1 MKRGNFKMN
10 LKKAK
15 EKGGIKMQLNEKLK
29 DIQNNYSK
37 QRGITLIALVVTIVV
52 LLILAGVSINAVFG
66 QDGIIKRAKYA
77 QNKMDQ
83 ATQNDLDSINELNNW
98 IDGKINGT
106 TGGTVEGQEGSL
118 LAMYQKAQKDGCDN
132 ADGTCSDATHLHIGD
147 YVDYKNPTSGTA
159 DVTSAESG
167 VYGNDSNG
175 NATVNIT
182 QTYTL
187 STTKNNVKWRVL
199 GIDSETG
206 GLKLIAADPIE
217 RDANS
222 SLSVVSETAGNDPYL
237 YLKGA
242 EAYWYGPDAMNKIS
256 SMYLN
261 SAYATKSRSVTMD
274 DVNEITGVTE
284 DKIAE
289 VNVLHTMSGVQQ
301 YGTSF
306 SFDKKQYTPKLW
318 LEIGKKADAT
328 KAITV
333 DGDGEEKGV
342 TGYVYCVNSTNTKIS
357 SVKMTN
363 TRKYD
368 LIFKN
373 VDTKL
378 YWLSSHGVVADSE
391 VAEFGL
397 AHVGFSDD
405 GAFAGTIGNLFS
417 STGDEGYD
425 GLAVRPVVILKPD
438 VMATDVAKIA
448 DQASTW
454 TYVAPTS
461 SEDGN

>member
-1 MKRGNFKMN
+1 MRKT
-10 LKKAK
+10 LK
-15 EKGGIKMQLNEKLK
+15 NT
-29 DIQNNYSK
+29 N
-37 QRGITLIALVVTIVV
+37 GITLIALVVTIVV

-66 QDGIIKRAKYA
+66 QDGIIQKAKDA
-77 QNKMDQ
+77 QNRMDE
-83 ATQNDLDSINELNNW
+83 ATKNDLDSINSLNEW

-106 TGGTVEGQEGSL
+106 TGSGGTVEGKEGSL

-132 ADGTCSDATHLHIGD
+132 AGGTCSDATHLHIGD

-159 DVTSAESG
+159 EVTSAESG

-217 RDANS
+217 RDANPN
-222 SLSVVSETAGNDPYL
+222 LSVMNTTAGNDPYL

-242 EAYWYGPDAMNKIS
+242 ESYVYGPTAMNKIGA
-256 SMYLN
+256 MYLN
-261 SAYATKSRSVTMD
+261 STYATKARSATMD

-284 DKIAE
+284 DKITE
-289 VNVLHTMSGVQQ
+289 VNVWPTLDSDVKQ

-306 SFDKKQYTPKLW
+306 SFKDQYTPKLW

-333 DGDGEEKGV
+333 DGDGEGTKGV
-342 TGYVYCVNSTNTKIS
+342 TGYAYYVNSTNADIPS
-357 SVKMTN
+357 AKMTN
-363 TRKYD
+363 TRAYD
-368 LIFKN
+368 LIFKG
-373 VDTKL
+373 VDTKP
-378 YWLSSHGVVADSE
+378 YWLASRGVLANSE
-391 VAEFGL
+391 NAVFGP
-397 AHVGFSDD
+397 AFVDFDDVG
-405 GAFAGTIGNLFS
+405 AIAGVDNVLFG
-417 STGDEGYD
+417 STGYENGV
-425 GLAVRPVVILKPD
+425 GLAVRPVVILKSD

-448 DQASTW
+448 D
-454 TYVAPTS
+454 PT
-461 SEDGN
+461 

>member
-1 MKRGNFKMN
+1 MRKT
-10 LKKAK
+10 LK
-15 EKGGIKMQLNEKLK
+15 NT
-29 DIQNNYSK
+29 N
-37 QRGITLIALVVTIVV
+37 GITLIALVVTIVV

-66 QDGIIKRAKYA
+66 QDGIIQKAKDA

-106 TGGTVEGQEGSL
+106 TGSGGTVEGKEGSL

-132 ADGTCSDATHLHIGD
+132 AGGTCSDATHLHIGD

-159 DVTSAESG
+159 EVTSAESG

-175 NATVNIT
+175 NETVNIT

-217 RDANS
+217 RDANPN
-222 SLSVVSETAGNDPYL
+222 LSVIDTTAGNDPYL

-242 EAYWYGPDAMNKIS
+242 ESYVYGPTAMNKIGE
-256 SMYLN
+256 MYLN
-261 SAYATKSRSVTMD
+261 STYATKARSVTMND
-274 DVNEITGVTE
+274 IDEITGITTE
-284 DKIAE
+284 AKIKE
-289 VNVLHTMSGVQQ
+289 VDILG
-301 YGTSF
+301 YGTEYN
-306 SFDKKQYTPKLW
+306 FDKHYTPELW
-318 LEIGKKADAT
+318 LQIGKKKDET

-333 DGDGEEKGV
+333 KGTSTAYAYTINNAEEPTV
-342 TGYVYCVNSTNTKIS
+342 KI
-357 SVKMTN
+357 TN
-363 TRKYD
+363 TRVHD
-368 LIFKN
+368 MLFKD
-373 VDTKL
+373 VELDTNTGLATGKP
-378 YWLSSHGVVADSE
+378 YWLASRAVIADSSYACFGPGVVVS
-391 VAEFGL
+391 GG
-397 AHVGFSDD
+397 GFTD
-405 GAFAGTIGNLFS
+405 AGIGGNLFN
-417 STGDEGYD
+417 STGDEDDY
-425 GLAVRPVVILKPD
+425 GLAVRPVVILKSD

-454 TYVAPTS
+454 TYVAPAS
-461 SEDGN
+461 NEDGN

>member
-1 MKRGNFKMN
+1 MKTKNKRNY
-10 LKKAK
+10 LK
-15 EKGGIKMQLNEKLK
+15 EK
-29 DIQNNYSK
+29 
-37 QRGITLIALVVTIVV
+37 GITLIALVVTIVV
-52 LLILAGVSINAVFG
+52 LLILAGVSINAIFSEN
-66 QDGIIKRAKYA
+66 GIIKRAKDA

-106 TGGTVEGQEGSL
+106 TGSGGTVEGKEGSL

-132 ADGTCSDATHLHIGD
+132 ADGTCNDATHLHIGD

-159 DVTSAESG
+159 EVTSAESG
-167 VYGNDSNG
+167 VYGNDSDG

-217 RDANS
+217 RDANPA
-222 SLSVVSETAGNDPYL
+222 LLTAVSADSEDNLL

-242 EAYWYGPDAMNKIS
+242 ESYVYGPTIMNKIGA
-256 SMYLN
+256 MYLN
-261 SAYATKSRSVTMD
+261 STYATKARSATID
-274 DVNEITGVTE
+274 DVNEVTGVTTPE
-284 DKIAE
+284 EIKK
-289 VNVLHTMSGVQQ
+289 VNLYTASGFQQ

-306 SFDKKQYTPKLW
+306 SFENQYTPKLW

-333 DGDGEEKGV
+333 DGDGEGTKGV
-342 TGYVYCVNSTNTKIS
+342 TGYGYYVNSTNAEITS
-357 SVKMTN
+357 AKMTN
-363 TRKYD
+363 TRAYD
-368 LIFKN
+368 LLFKGA
-373 VDTKL
+373 DTKP
-378 YWLSSHGVVADSE
+378 YWLASRAVRARSSYAYFGTDGVGSGGGDAGVE
-391 VAEFGL
+391 VGSF
-397 AHVGFSDD
+397 
-405 GAFAGTIGNLFS
+405 LFD
-417 STGDEGYD
+417 STGDGSDY
-425 GLAVRPVVILKPD
+425 GLAVRPVVILKSD

-448 DQASTW
+448 D
-454 TYVAPTS
+454 PT
-461 SEDGN
+461 

>member
-1 MKRGNFKMN
+1 MRKT
-10 LKKAK
+10 LK
-15 EKGGIKMQLNEKLK
+15 NT
-29 DIQNNYSK
+29 N
-37 QRGITLIALVVTIVV
+37 GITLIALVVTIVV

-66 QDGIIKRAKYA
+66 QDGIIQKAKDA

-106 TGGTVEGQEGSL
+106 TGSGGTVEGKEGSL

-132 ADGTCSDATHLHIGD
+132 AGGTCSDATHLHIGD

-159 DVTSAESG
+159 EVTSAESG

-217 RDANS
+217 RDANPN
-222 SLSVVSETAGNDPYL
+222 LSVMNTTVGNDPYL

-242 EAYWYGPDAMNKIS
+242 ESYLYGPDSMNKVS
-256 SMYLN
+256 EVYLN
-261 SAYATKSRSVTMD
+261 STYATKARSVTMND
-274 DVNEITGVTE
+274 IDEITGITTE
-284 DKIAE
+284 AKIKE
-289 VNVLHTMSGVQQ
+289 VDILG
-301 YGTSF
+301 YGTEYN
-306 SFDKKQYTPKLW
+306 FDKHYTPELW
-318 LEIGKKADAT
+318 LQIGKKKDET

-333 DGDGEEKGV
+333 KGTSTAYAYTINNAEEPTV
-342 TGYVYCVNSTNTKIS
+342 KI
-357 SVKMTN
+357 TN
-363 TRKYD
+363 TRVHD
-368 LIFKN
+368 MLFKD
-373 VDTKL
+373 VELDTNTGLATGKP
-378 YWLSSHGVVADSE
+378 YWLASRAVNADSSGAYFGPGVVASE
-391 VAEFGL
+391 
-397 AHVGFSDD
+397 D
-405 GAFAGTIGNLFS
+405 GGTFADIGWDLFY
-417 STGDEGYD
+417 STGYEDGF
-425 GLAVRPVVILKPD
+425 GLAVRPVIILKSD

-454 TYVAPTS
+454 TYVAPAS
-461 SEDGN
+461 NEDGN

>member
-1 MKRGNFKMN
+1 MRKT
-10 LKKAK
+10 LK
-15 EKGGIKMQLNEKLK
+15 NT
-29 DIQNNYSK
+29 N
-37 QRGITLIALVVTIVV
+37 GITLIALVVTIVV

-66 QDGIIKRAKYA
+66 QDGIIQKAKDA

-83 ATQNDLDSINELNNW
+83 ATQNDLASINELNNW

-106 TGGTVEGQEGSL
+106 TGSGGTVEGKEGSL

-132 ADGTCSDATHLHIGD
+132 AGGTCSDATHLHIGD

-159 DVTSAESG
+159 NVTSAESG

-206 GLKLIAADPIE
+206 GLKLIAAEPIE

-222 SLSVVSETAGNDPYL
+222 ALLTAVSADSEDNML

-242 EAYWYGPDAMNKIS
+242 ESYVYGPATMNKIGA
-256 SMYLN
+256 MYLN
-261 SAYATKSRSVTMD
+261 STYATKARSVTMND
-274 DVNEITGVTE
+274 IDEITGITTE
-284 DKIAE
+284 AKIKE
-289 VNVLHTMSGVQQ
+289 VDILG
-301 YGTSF
+301 YGTEYN
-306 SFDKKQYTPKLW
+306 FDKHYTPELW
-318 LEIGKKADAT
+318 LQIGKKKDET

-333 DGDGEEKGV
+333 KGTSTAYAYTINNAEEPTV
-342 TGYVYCVNSTNTKIS
+342 KI
-357 SVKMTN
+357 TN
-363 TRKYD
+363 TRVHD
-368 LIFKN
+368 MLFKD
-373 VDTKL
+373 VELDTKTGL
-378 YWLSSHGVVADSE
+378 ATGKPYWLASRAVNADSSYAYFGPGVVDSE
-391 VAEFGL
+391 DGNAVAG
-397 AHVGFSDD
+397 
-405 GAFAGTIGNLFS
+405 IGYALFD
-417 STGDEGYD
+417 STGGENDV
-425 GLAVRPVVILKPD
+425 GLAVRPVVILKSD

-454 TYVAPTS
+454 TYVAPAS
-461 SEDGN
+461 KEDGN